1 MKRTATFI
9 SLIVCSVFL
18 FSCEKDGGTNDSY
31 LEGYYI
37 LQTAEGKITASGG
50 YESVWSYNDRTREF
64 FADGK
69 EFNENWLYQ
78 QFDDETR
85 ATIKSRLIEEYVCFP
100 SGLDFHKD
108 GTVLV
113 KLLFCWLDDSGMEYW
128 YDEEDLEDFQIQV
141 KYTIEKSVITLNI
154 WGVRGY
160 SYKIVS
166 NSGSILKL
174 ELTDKSLAELNKEYD
189 NNTRM
194 EWSKAVYQR
203 Q

>member
-1 MKRTATFI
+1 M
-9 SLIVCSVFL
+9 
-18 FSCEKDGGTNDSY
+18 
-31 LEGYYI
+31 
-37 LQTAEGKITASGG
+37 
-50 YESVWSYNDRTREF
+50 
-64 FADGK
+64 DGK
-69 EFNENWLYQ
+69 ELNQLYQ
-78 QFDDETR
+78 LFNDETISK
-85 ATIKSRLIEEYVCFP
+85 IKSRLVEEYVCFP

-141 KYTIEKSVITLNI
+141 KYTVEKGVITLNI
-154 WGVRGY
+154 LGVRGY

-166 NSGSILKL
+166 NSGNTLKL
-174 ELTDKSLAELNKEYD
+174 ELTDQSLAELNKELD
-189 NNTRM
+189 NAKM